1 MKTTFQTFQPHPSL
15 LKNKNKDIKI
25 YKDLQIHNA
34 FKSDFKRT
42 WKYLPVMRG
51 MDIEYAFIYA
61 NGKTFDQ
68 VCPEY
73 LKRDWT
79 EISEKMKSYVRSFA
93 KAKIDLSVHD
103 VYDLMPEK
111 FLIRYGELRN
121 KVTDH
126 VFENYSKPKNY
137 DFLLSLNKLLEQIA
151 TQRLNT
157 NLQPLKNNLTTIRSR
172 KLYNNVNNYISYN
185 LFGTKTGRLTT
196 AKNSF
201 PILTLNKEHRAILE
215 PNNDWYV
222 EMDFNAAE
230 LRTLLALSG
239 KEQPQ
244 EDIHE
249 WNAKHVYEGR
259 LTREQAKERIFAW
272 LYNPESEDHLS
283 EGVYERQSVLGEYWD
298 GNHVITAFD
307 RKIEADGHHALN
319 YIIQSTASDLF
330 LRRMVKIGE
339 LLENR
344 KTNIAFGV
352 HDSLVL
358 DFSVEDKDILKE
370 LITVFASTD
379 LGKFKVNLKAGK
391 NFGNMVKLGESW
403 TQ

>member
-1 MKTTFQTFQPHPSL
+1 MRTTFQIFQPQQSSP
-15 LKNKNKDIKI
+15 KRNNIKF
-25 YKDLQIHNA
+25 YSDLELCRD
-34 FKSDFKRT
+34 FKSNFKRT
-42 WKYLPVMRG
+42 WNYHPAIDNAGV
-51 MDIEYAFIYA
+51 EYAFIYA
-61 NGKTFDQ
+61 NGKNLSE
-68 VCPEY
+68 VCPDH
-73 LKRDWT
+73 LKGSW
-79 EISEKMKSYVRSFA
+79 ELISERMKSYIRSFE
-93 KAKIDLSVHD
+93 KAKVDLRSHNI
-103 VYDLMPEK
+103 YSLIPEK
-111 FLIRYGELRN
+111 FLIRYGEV
-121 KVTDH
+121 KSQITDH
-126 VFENYSKPKNY
+126 VFENYPRPENY
-137 DFLLSLNKLLEQIA
+137 DFLLSLHKLLEQIKR
-151 TQRLNT
+151 QKLKI
-157 NLQPLKNNLTTIRSR
+157 NLQPLKNNLTTLRAR
-172 KLYNNVNNYISYN
+172 KLYRNTYSGVSYN

-239 KEQPQ
+239 KQQPR

-249 WNAKHVYEGR
+249 WNVKHVYQGH

-272 LYNPESEDHLS
+272 LYNPGSEDHLS
-283 EGVYERQSVLGEYWD
+283 EGVYERESVLEKYWD
-298 GNHVITAFD
+298 GSHVKTFFD
-307 RKIEADGHHALN
+307 RKIEADEHHALN

-330 LRRMVKIGE
+330 LRRMVQIGE

-358 DFSVEDKDILKE
+358 DFSAEDKDILKE
-370 LITVFASTD
+370 LINVFASTD